1 MIKIWVKH
9 RQTNRWIT
17 LTQLQRFDANTDRFD
32 TSAAEKLLVS
42 RRKTRL
48 KDISEDNDQ
57 HLLNHFPNDDCDN
70 DDYDGDGDDD
80 DDDDDGVYL
89 KAVNTNLRANLQM
102 IKSVNLKYL

>member
-70 DDYDGDGDDD
+70 DDDDGDGDDD
-80 DDDDDGVYL
+80 DDDDDDDDNGVM
-89 KAVNTNLRANLQM
+89 NTN
-102 IKSVNLKYL
+102 IKLPL